1 MNLSAPFDA
10 ILQILSAV
18 LIFVTSYL
26 ALVLCVI
33 VCLVVAELAADRARI
48 VRAYGVKPVALTDGV
63 PSRTRHMN
71 RKPHHFLPPGTWKM
85 HF

>member
-1 MNLSAPFDA
+1 MNLTAPFDA

-26 ALVLCVI
+26 ALILCVI

-48 VRAYGVKPVALTDGV
+48 VRAYGVKPVGLNDGV
-63 PSRTRHMN
+63 PSRTRRIN
-71 RKPHHFLPPGTWKM
+71 REPHRLLPHGIWKIHF
-85 HF
+85 